1 VVTSLA
7 ELQAA
12 FQDHLLNGSSGVS
25 QAVLAN
31 GGLDVAR
38 RLNIY
43 HHAYRARLVDA
54 LRDSYGHTA
63 SYLGDEQFDAVARAY
78 LAAHPSFDPNLRWF
92 GASFSQWAAAEHA
105 ADPEL
110 SELAALDWALRRAF
124 DASDA
129 TPLALSELARVPPEA
144 WASIGF
150 VFHPTC
156 ARLVLRHNTLA
167 IWHALDQDAAP
178 PAAEPLAQPSDVL
191 IWRHELQ
198 PHFRSLGD
206 LEASALS
213 SLSHGE
219 SFAATCA
226 ALAAASPDIDVVAQ
240 AGHMLRRWAEDG
252 LLAGATSG

>member
-1 VVTSLA
+1 VVTPLA

-12 FQDHLLNGSSGVS
+12 FQDHLLNGSTGIS

-31 GGLDVAR
+31 AGLDVAR

-43 HHAYRARLVDA
+43 HHAYRARLVEA

-78 LAAHPSFDPNLRWF
+78 LAAHPSLDPNLRWF
-92 GASFSQWAAAEHA
+92 GVNFSEWAAAEHA

-129 TPLALSELARVPPEA
+129 TPLALSDLARVPPEA
-144 WASIGF
+144 WAHIGF

-178 PAAEPLAQPSDVL
+178 PAAEPLAP
-191 IWRHELQ
+191 RA
-198 PHFRSLGD
+198 P
-206 LEASALS
+206 AALS
-213 SLSHGE
+213 QPRRPR
-219 SFAATCA
+219 SFG
-226 ALAAASPDIDVVAQ
+226 ALVVEPRRKFCRDLRRAGSRLARHRRGGPSRPHAQ
-240 AGHMLRRWAEDG
+240 ALGRGRPSCRRDLRVIGDG
-252 LLAGATSG
+252 